1 MDKLVAQRFKF
12 LYPKADIVSNVI
24 IDGFRLDLSFP
35 NIKLNVELDGPSHR
49 YGHSSSYTSALLTL
63 YQSYIA
69 CIPSAHHL
77 GLSLCVYLR
86 LPSHYLLFPTPLSL
100 TVSIPPVPVDILP
113 ELDSTARE
121 TGTSPLRATTS
132 SDCSSSDEV

>member
-49 YGHSSSYTSALLTL
+49 SLRSSPYIPTIPTL
-63 YQSYIA
+63 
-69 CIPSAHHL
+69 HL
-77 GLSLCVYLR
+77 
-86 LPSHYLLFPTPLSL
+86 
-100 TVSIPPVPVDILP
+100 
-113 ELDSTARE
+113 
-121 TGTSPLRATTS
+121 
-132 SDCSSSDEV
+132 